1 VGYVRPA
8 YLEAQVLQRFT
19 GGKMKYYR
27 EITGSAIVLILLSAI
42 ISMFIVCG
50 MAADNTSDSEK
61 PYYALAGFML
71 NPSDSDKELIMQRID
86 ASDELSG
93 NEKTELKQ
101 DMIDVWDRY
110 PDNTE
115 EDLITVKKTL
125 DITMAV
131 AENEKTAETTTSDTT
146 EYNTITEVEENI
158 PTKANIENSSE
169 KVESTVEN
177 IETTPEN
184 MENTDEEEEAQS
196 TAASPGFSALGLV
209 FVISLILL
217 QRKR

>member
-1 VGYVRPA
+1 
-8 YLEAQVLQRFT
+8 
-19 GGKMKYYR
+19 
-27 EITGSAIVLILLSAI
+27 
-42 ISMFIVCG
+42 
-50 MAADNTSDSEK
+50 
-61 PYYALAGFML
+61 ML

-101 DMIDVWDRY
+101 DMIDVWNRY

-158 PTKANIENSSE
+158 PAKANIENSSE